1 MRSNHGQHNDFND
14 EYENVYANTQIYANA
29 NTLAAANDY
38 ANANCT
44 IPIGKKP
51 ALPPKP
57 SSQANTLKRNRPS
70 TSTTIP
76 ATPAMITSIAV
87 APAMDSINQNSMG
100 KDPAEM
106 SLRERLALFEQS
118 TQRISDPIVAEPRV
132 QIPMPPLPLPKK
144 HLPNSTTEKME
155 YSTVMRG
162 MPSDHLC
169 KSKYRVDVC
178 ELCYLQFIVFLR
190 LQFTVA
196 RTMPKPMQPNRSPI
210 FPLAHPKTPPPP
222 IPTKKKSL
230 PAAKIQPQQFELISV
245 MNNGT
250 RNARLIPLNGN
261 LVLRFFCF
269 LPAETTNSI
278 PILSFLC
285 SEPCHRPC
293 RGRNE
298 INC

>member
-76 ATPAMITSIAV
+76 ATPVMVTSIAV

-144 HLPNSTTEKME
+144 HLPNSTTEKIE
-155 YSTVMRG
+155 YSTVVRG
-162 MPSDHLC
+162 MPSDHLA
-169 KSKYRVDVC
+169 KSKYRVHVC
-178 ELCYLQFIVFLR
+178 EFCTSVNFKLLFSFVSNSQLLVRCRSQCNQIDRQYFHWHIQRHHRRPYPPRRNRCRPPKFNRNNSNWLASWTMAPETPVSFHWMVILICVFL
-190 LQFTVA
+190 LSA
-196 RTMPKPMQPNRSPI
+196 RQNHKFN
-210 FPLAHPKTPPPP
+210 FDC
-222 IPTKKKSL
+222 
-230 PAAKIQPQQFELISV
+230 V
-245 MNNGT
+245 
-250 RNARLIPLNGN
+250 
-261 LVLRFFCF
+261 
-269 LPAETTNSI
+269 
-278 PILSFLC
+278 ILM
-285 SEPCHRPC
+285 
-293 RGRNE
+293 
-298 INC
+298 